1 MASFGRTGLD
11 RSRTVARRR
20 AAAADLRARGASW
33 EEVGLVLGLTPR
45 TAERLALDRRA
56 WDRELAAARV
66 QRADELFYTAL
77 DQLRERSAAGDPA
90 AQQLVDRY
98 GGEDL

>member
-1 MASFGRTGLD
+1 MNATRALD
-11 RSRTVARRR
+11 RRR

-45 TAERLALDRRA
+45 AAERLTRDKRT
-56 WDRELAAARV
+56 WDRLLDAARTK
-66 QRADELFYTAL
+66 RSDELFYTAL

>member
-1 MASFGRTGLD
+1 MNATRALD
-11 RSRTVARRR
+11 RRR

-45 TAERLALDRRA
+45 AAERLTRDKRT
-56 WDRELAAARV
+56 WDRLLDAARTK
-66 QRADELFYTAL
+66 RSDELFYAAM
-77 DQLRERSAAGDPA
+77 DQLREQSAGGDPA
-90 AQQLVDRY
+90 AQRLVDRS

>member
-1 MASFGRTGLD
+1 MNAARTLD
-11 RSRTVARRR
+11 RRR

-45 TAERLALDRRA
+45 AAERVTRDKRT
-56 WDRELAAARV
+56 WDRLLDAARTK
-66 QRADELFYTAL
+66 RSDELFYTAL
-77 DQLRERSAAGDPA
+77 DQLRERSAGGDPA
-90 AQQLVDRY
+90 VQRLVDRS